1 MNVSSKDDFKKRA
14 QKGKKAYDAL
24 MPEDPTNI
32 EIDQDSIEEIKKGN
46 ANGIANNST
55 SVIINEKERRLLE
68 LLEEEEEEKET
79 FESKYIQQNVYI
91 ERQIKKEI
99 DDILR
104 EKKRKGVKLTK
115 KDIYNQALR
124 MYLMMK
130 YDRNI

>member
-24 MPEDPTNI
+24 MPEEPDQEKIKEI
-32 EIDQDSIEEIKKGN
+32 EKENNNEN
-46 ANGIANNST
+46 ANNNT
-55 SVIINEKERRLLE
+55 NVIVNGKERRLLQI
-68 LLEEEEEEKET
+68 LEEEEEEKET

-91 ERQIKKEI
+91 EKQIKKEI
-99 DDILR
+99 DDILKD
-104 EKKRKGVKLTK
+104 KKRKGVKLTK
-115 KDIYNQALR
+115 KAIYNKALR